1 MRSNRLSVGMTVA
14 AVHVF
19 VMSIRAA
26 APQEKVLHNFNSNGK
41 DGIGPVSGLIF
52 DQAGNLR
59 GTTQYGGT
67 GSCTGRSFP
76 GCSTV
81 FALSPKKGG
90 GWGEKILHNFVND
103 GVDGTGPQAGL
114 VFDAAG
120 NLYGTVFRAER
131 CTYKGN

>member
-14 AVHVF
+14 AVVLCSAVF
-19 VMSIRAA
+19 VTSIRAA

-76 GCSTV
+76 GCGTV
-81 FALSPKKGG
+81 FELSPKKGG
-90 GWGEKILHNFVND
+90 GGERRFCIIL
-103 GVDGTGPQAGL
+103 
-114 VFDAAG
+114 
-120 NLYGTVFRAER
+120 
-131 CTYKGN
+131 